1 MKLFDKFKK
10 DKAPKTAPTAAQKD
24 SSVRSMKNGA
34 YASALAAVMLV
45 AVILLNLVVGA
56 LPTKFTQ
63 FDISTGG
70 MFTLSDT
77 TLTMLDALD
86 RDVTAYYLAETG
98 NEDSNIT
105 RILDRYAGETARFG
119 WQQRDPALYPTF
131 AQQYNAA
138 NATSGSVIVVCGENS
153 TLVDYY
159 DMYQT
164 DYSSYYT
171 TGSVEYGFAAENAIT
186 SAIAKVTR
194 ETTYQLYEL
203 TGHGET
209 ALGSDYTET
218 LENAGVSAAD
228 LNLVTAGTVPE
239 DAAAVLINAPQTD
252 LPSTDVDA
260 LRTYLAGGGSVLVT
274 TDLNYETPNLDALLA
289 EFGMTRQPGLV
300 IENDA
305 NYYAY
310 RYPATYLLPE
320 IKSNDVTSGI
330 TAGLYVFAPVAQG
343 ILATQDEAETLNF
356 STLLSS
362 SADSYSMQ
370 NYATAETAVQGEDDP
385 VGPIDIGVAAEN
397 ADTGARLVW
406 INCGNVLLSDMNTA
420 VSGGNAQL
428 FGSVVNWLNGEENGV
443 VIDSKSMSGTTL
455 TVPATTA
462 TALGLLFVIV
472 LPLTCL
478 IIGLVCWIVRR
489 RR

>member
-1 MKLFDKFKK
+1 MTLFDIFKK
-10 DKAPKTAPTAAQKD
+10 DKALKTAPTAAQKA
-24 SSVRSMKNGA
+24 SSVRSIKNGA
-34 YASALAAVMLV
+34 YASALAVVMLV

-77 TLTMLDALD
+77 TLTMLDALE

-98 NEDSNIT
+98 SEDGNIT
-105 RILDRYAGETARFG
+105 RILDRYAGETARFS

-138 NATSGSVIVVCGENS
+138 NATSGSVIVVSGENS
-153 TLVDYY
+153 VLVDYY
-159 DMYQT
+159 DMYET
-164 DYSSYYT
+164 DYSNYYT
-171 TGSVEYGFAAENAIT
+171 TGAVEYNFAAENAIT

-194 ETTYQLYEL
+194 ETAYQLYEL

-209 ALGSDYTET
+209 ALESDYTET
-218 LENAGVSAAD
+218 LENAGVTAAD

-239 DAAAVLINAPQTD
+239 NAAAVLINAPQTD
-252 LPSTDVDA
+252 LPGTDVDA

-274 TDLNYETPNLDALLA
+274 TDLNCETPNLDALLA

-300 IENDA
+300 IENDV

-320 IKSNDVTSGI
+320 LKSNDVTSGM
-330 TAGLYVFAPVAQG
+330 TAGLYVFTPVAQG

-356 STLLSS
+356 TTLLSS

-385 VGPIDIGVAAEN
+385 AGPIDIAVAAEN
-397 ADTGARLVW
+397 ADTGAKVVW

-428 FGSVVNWLNGEENGV
+428 FGSVVNWLNGEESV
-443 VIDSKSMSGTTL
+443 VVDSKSMSGTTL
-455 TVPATTA
+455 TVPAATA

-478 IIGLVCWIVRR
+478 VIGLVCWIVRR